1 MEKEMKKGIIAIM
14 VILCLGL
21 MGFVGFMKFSEDNT
35 PPEIQFQDN
44 EIVYT
49 AGDSYDGLLDGV
61 TATDNKDGDVT
72 ESLVVES
79 VYPNEDGQTATIVY
93 VARDSRNNVG
103 KANKVVTYR
112 AAADDQAAT
121 SDATEKTA
129 TDESADAQPS
139 TTPEAT
145 DTPIPT
151 PSVTPDAGSD
161 TEKASADTTS
171 EDDSEEDDST
181 DDLSAEAPRIKL
193 STNRVTI
200 KKGESINRISYV
212 ESVTD
217 DKDSKETL
225 YKRIEISGDTFDKD
239 TPGTYEQTYYVVDT
253 DGNRSNE
260 AKLTI
265 VVQ

>member
-1 MEKEMKKGIIAIM
+1 M
-14 VILCLGL
+14 
-21 MGFVGFMKFSEDNT
+21 
-35 PPEIQFQDN
+35 
-44 EIVYT
+44 
-49 AGDSYDGLLDGV
+49 
-61 TATDNKDGDVT
+61 
-72 ESLVVES
+72 
-79 VYPNEDGQTATIVY
+79 
-93 VARDSRNNVG
+93 
-103 KANKVVTYR
+103 
-112 AAADDQAAT
+112 
-121 SDATEKTA
+121 
-129 TDESADAQPS
+129 
-139 TTPEAT
+139 
-145 DTPIPT
+145 
-151 PSVTPDAGSD
+151 TPDAGSD
-161 TEKASADTTS
+161 TEEASVDTTS

-239 TPGTYEQTYYVVDT
+239 TPGTYEQTYYIVDT

>member
-21 MGFVGFMKFSEDNT
+21 MGFMKFSEDNT

-72 ESLVVES
+72 GSLVVES

-93 VARDSRNNVG
+93 VARDSHNNVG

-129 TDESADAQPS
+129 ADESADAQPS
-139 TTPEAT
+139 ATPEAT
-145 DTPIPT
+145 DTPTPT
-151 PSVTPDAGSD
+151 PSVTPDDGSD
-161 TEKASADTTS
+161 TEEASTDTTS
-171 EDDSEEDDST
+171 ADDSEEDDST
-181 DDLSAEAPRIKL
+181 DNLSAAAPRIKL

-200 KKGESINRISYV
+200 KKESR
-212 ESVTD
+212 
-217 DKDSKETL
+217 
-225 YKRIEISGDTFDKD
+225 
-239 TPGTYEQTYYVVDT
+239 
-253 DGNRSNE
+253 
-260 AKLTI
+260 LT
-265 VVQ
+265 VSLMWKA

>member
-1 MEKEMKKGIIAIM
+1 MERKMKKGIIAIM

-21 MGFVGFMKFSEDNT
+21 IGFMGFMKFSEDNT

-49 AGDSYDGLLDGV
+49 EGDSYDGLLDGV

-72 ESLVVES
+72 SSLVVES
-79 VYPNEDGQTATIVY
+79 VYPNEDGKTATIVY
-93 VARDSRNNVG
+93 VARDSGNNVG

-112 AAADDQAAT
+112 AAADDQTAT
-121 SDATEKTA
+121 SDATEETA
-129 TDESADAQPS
+129 TDESTDAQPS
-139 TTPEAT
+139 ATPEAT
-145 DTPIPT
+145 DTPTPT
-151 PSVTPDAGSD
+151 PSVTPSDESD
-161 TEKASADTTS
+161 TE
-171 EDDSEEDDST
+171 DSEEDDST
-181 DDLSAEAPRIKL
+181 DNLSAAAPRIKL

-212 ESVTD
+212 ESITD

-239 TPGTYEQTYYVVDT
+239 TPGTYEQTYYVIDT

-260 AKLTI
+260 EKLTI

>member
-1 MEKEMKKGIIAIM
+1 MKKGIIAIM

-21 MGFVGFMKFSEDNT
+21 GGLMVYMKLSEDT
-35 PPEIQFQDN
+35 QPPQIQFQDN

-72 ESLVVES
+72 DSLVVES
-79 VYPNEDGQTATIVY
+79 VYPNEDGKTATIVY
-93 VARDSRNNVG
+93 VARDSSNNVG

-112 AAADDQAAT
+112 ASADDQT
-121 SDATEKTA
+121 
-129 TDESADAQPS
+129 ADAAQAQDDTQTEASTQDSAAQQP
-139 TTPEAT
+139 TETA
-145 DTPIPT
+145 DAAV
-151 PSVTPDAGSD
+151 SVTPETGTDTDKKDQDTSD
-161 TEKASADTTS
+161 TD
-171 EDDSEEDDST
+171 EEEEST
-181 DDLSAEAPRIKL
+181 DNLSAAAPRIKL
-193 STNRVTI
+193 TTNRVTI

-212 ESVTD
+212 DSVTD

-225 YKRIEISGDTFDKD
+225 FKRIEISGDTFDKD
-239 TPGTYEQTYYVVDT
+239 TSGTYEQIYYVVDT

>member
-1 MEKEMKKGIIAIM
+1 M

-121 SDATEKTA
+121 SDDTEKMA
-129 TDESADAQPS
+129 TDESAD
-139 TTPEAT
+139 TPT
-145 DTPIPT
+145 PT

-161 TEKASADTTS
+161 TEEASADTTS

-181 DDLSAEAPRIKL
+181 DNLSAEDPRIKL

>member
-1 MEKEMKKGIIAIM
+1 MEKEMQKGIIAIM

-44 EIVYT
+44 KIVYT

-139 TTPEAT
+139 ATPEA
-145 DTPIPT
+145 
-151 PSVTPDAGSD
+151 
-161 TEKASADTTS
+161 
-171 EDDSEEDDST
+171 
-181 DDLSAEAPRIKL
+181 L
-193 STNRVTI
+193 STKVVTVEVPHMAPTVVPTAS
-200 KKGESINRISYV
+200 ESSAPLI
-212 ESVTD
+212 
-217 DKDSKETL
+217 
-225 YKRIEISGDTFDKD
+225 
-239 TPGTYEQTYYVVDT
+239 
-253 DGNRSNE
+253 
-260 AKLTI
+260 
-265 VVQ
+265 

>member
-1 MEKEMKKGIIAIM
+1 MSWTDG
-14 VILCLGL
+14 LCG
-21 MGFVGFMKFSEDNT
+21 FSEDNT

-139 TTPEAT
+139 VTPEAT
-145 DTPIPT
+145 DTPTPTQHQKMTVRKTIPQMIFRRKLR
-151 PSVTPDAGSD
+151 GSNCQR
-161 TEKASADTTS
+161 T
-171 EDDSEEDDST
+171 
-181 DDLSAEAPRIKL
+181 
-193 STNRVTI
+193 V
-200 KKGESINRISYV
+200 
-212 ESVTD
+212 
-217 DKDSKETL
+217 
-225 YKRIEISGDTFDKD
+225 
-239 TPGTYEQTYYVVDT
+239 
-253 DGNRSNE
+253 
-260 AKLTI
+260 
-265 VVQ
+265 

>member
-1 MEKEMKKGIIAIM
+1 MKKGIIAIM

-112 AAADDQAAT
+112 AAADDQATT
-121 SDATEKTA
+121 S
-129 TDESADAQPS
+129 DESADAQPS
-139 TTPEAT
+139 VTPEAT
-145 DTPIPT
+145 NTPTPT

-161 TEKASADTTS
+161 TEEADSDTTS
-171 EDDSEEDDST
+171 ADGSEEDDST
-181 DDLSAEAPRIKL
+181 DNLSAEAPRIKL

>member
-1 MEKEMKKGIIAIM
+1 M
-14 VILCLGL
+14 
-21 MGFVGFMKFSEDNT
+21 
-35 PPEIQFQDN
+35 
-44 EIVYT
+44 
-49 AGDSYDGLLDGV
+49 

-139 TTPEAT
+139 VTPEAT
-145 DTPIPT
+145 DTPTPT

-171 EDDSEEDDST
+171 EEDSEEDDST
-181 DDLSAEAPRIKL
+181 DNLSAEAPRIKL

-239 TPGTYEQTYYVVDT
+239 TPGTYEQTYYIVDT

>member
-1 MEKEMKKGIIAIM
+1 MERKMKKGIIAIM

-21 MGFVGFMKFSEDNT
+21 AGFMGFMKVSEDNT

-72 ESLVVES
+72 ASLVVES
-79 VYPNEDGQTATIVY
+79 VYPNEDGETATIVY
-93 VARDSRNNVG
+93 VARDSSNNVG

-112 AAADDQAAT
+112 ASAEDQT
-121 SDATEKTA
+121 ATEDDASEETA
-129 TDESADAQPS
+129 DTSTDTQPSATPEVTDTPAPTPS
-139 TTPEAT
+139 TTPDAT
-145 DTPIPT
+145 DET
-151 PSVTPDAGSD
+151 D
-161 TEKASADTTS
+161 EEAS
-171 EDDSEEDDST
+171 DDSEESGDST

-193 STNRVTI
+193 TTSRVTI

-217 DKDSKETL
+217 DKDSKDTL

-239 TPGTYEQTYYVVDT
+239 TPGTYEQIYYVIDT

>member
-139 TTPEAT
+139 V
-145 DTPIPT
+145 T

-161 TEKASADTTS
+161 TEEASADTTS

-239 TPGTYEQTYYVVDT
+239 TPGTYEQTYYIVDT

>member
-93 VARDSRNNVG
+93 VG

-139 TTPEAT
+139 VTPEAT
-145 DTPIPT
+145 DTPTPT
-151 PSVTPDAGSD
+151 PSVTPDDGSD
-161 TEKASADTTS
+161 TEEASADTTS
-171 EDDSEEDDST
+171 EEDSEEDDST

-239 TPGTYEQTYYVVDT
+239 TPGTYEQTYYIVDT

>member
-1 MEKEMKKGIIAIM
+1 MKKGIIAIM

-21 MGFVGFMKFSEDNT
+21 GGLMVYMKLSEDSQ
-35 PPEIQFQDN
+35 PPQIQFQDN

-72 ESLVVES
+72 DSLVVES
-79 VYPNEDGQTATIVY
+79 VYPNEDGKTATIVY
-93 VARDSRNNVG
+93 VARDSSNNVG

-112 AAADDQAAT
+112 ASADDQDQAQDQAA
-121 SDATEKTA
+121 SAENQAAQQPTET
-129 TDESADAQPS
+129 ADA
-139 TTPEAT
+139 AV
-145 DTPIPT
+145 
-151 PSVTPDAGSD
+151 SVTPETGTDTDKKDQDTSD
-161 TEKASADTTS
+161 TD
-171 EDDSEEDDST
+171 EEEEST
-181 DDLSAEAPRIKL
+181 DNLSAAAPRIKL
-193 STNRVTI
+193 TTNRVTI

-212 ESVTD
+212 DSVTD

-225 YKRIEISGDTFDKD
+225 FKRIEISGDTFDKD
-239 TPGTYEQTYYVVDT
+239 TSGTYEQIYYVVDT

>member
-1 MEKEMKKGIIAIM
+1 MISCLKYTTIVSVVRKRKKLGGN
-14 VILCLGL
+14 IL
-21 MGFVGFMKFSEDNT
+21 FMS
-35 PPEIQFQDN
+35 
-44 EIVYT
+44 
-49 AGDSYDGLLDGV
+49 
-61 TATDNKDGDVT
+61 DNKF
-72 ESLVVES
+72 
-79 VYPNEDGQTATIVY
+79 
-93 VARDSRNNVG
+93 
-103 KANKVVTYR
+103 
-112 AAADDQAAT
+112 
-121 SDATEKTA
+121 
-129 TDESADAQPS
+129 DENI
-139 TTPEAT
+139 E
-145 DTPIPT
+145 
-151 PSVTPDAGSD
+151 
-161 TEKASADTTS
+161 
-171 EDDSEEDDST
+171 EDDELLIDFIDAEDYEEDDST

-193 STNRVTI
+193 STNHVTI

>member
-1 MEKEMKKGIIAIM
+1 MI
-14 VILCLGL
+14 VI
-21 MGFVGFMKFSEDNT
+21 N
-35 PPEIQFQDN
+35 
-44 EIVYT
+44 
-49 AGDSYDGLLDGV
+49 AGRASV
-61 TATDNKDGDVT
+61 RSSKSIFVT
-72 ESLVVES
+72 EVSIKNPTTIRAGAVA
-79 VYPNEDGQTATIVY
+79 NDGI
-93 VARDSRNNVG
+93 ARKIGERNRER
-103 KANKVVTYR
+103 ANKR
-112 AAADDQAAT
+112 ADT
-121 SDATEKTA
+121 KEVRPVRPP
-129 TDESADAQPS
+129 SA
-139 TTPEAT
+139 TPEAT
-145 DTPIPT
+145 DTPTPT

-161 TEKASADTTS
+161 TEKASTDTTS

-181 DDLSAEAPRIKL
+181 DNLSAEAPRIKL

>member
-1 MEKEMKKGIIAIM
+1 MI
-14 VILCLGL
+14 
-21 MGFVGFMKFSEDNT
+21 S
-35 PPEIQFQDN
+35 
-44 EIVYT
+44 
-49 AGDSYDGLLDGV
+49 AGAV
-61 TATDNKDGDVT
+61 AKDG
-72 ESLVVES
+72 
-79 VYPNEDGQTATIVY
+79 I
-93 VARDSRNNVG
+93 ARKIGER
-103 KANKVVTYR
+103 R
-112 AAADDQAAT
+112 R
-121 SDATEKTA
+121 
-129 TDESADAQPS
+129 ESANRIPEVRAVRPVRPPS
-139 TTPEAT
+139 ATPEAT
-145 DTPIPT
+145 DTPTPT

-171 EDDSEEDDST
+171 EEDSEEDDST

-239 TPGTYEQTYYVVDT
+239 TPGTYEQTYYIVDT

>member
-129 TDESADAQPS
+129 TDESADARPS

-145 DTPIPT
+145 DTPTPT
-151 PSVTPDAGSD
+151 PAVTSDAGS
-161 TEKASADTTS
+161 DTTS

-239 TPGTYEQTYYVVDT
+239 TPGTYEQTYYIVDT